1 MEDSSKMITVVVSII
16 MASVVTIGAIKNK
29 DRRQNGILNRAI
41 KKTEY
46 QSIACYCVDTMPNRK
61 KTKASILQRSTCFKK
76 YKCIENAE
84 TDCSLRQTN
93 HWEECPTSHS

>member
-41 KKTEY
+41 NKTEY
-46 QSIACYCVDTMPNRK
+46 QSIACYCVDTMKNRK

-84 TDCSLRQTN
+84 ADCSLVQTN
-93 HWEECPTSHS
+93 QWDECPTSHS

>member
-16 MASVVTIGAIKNK
+16 MATVVTFGAIKNK
-29 DRRQNGILNRAI
+29 DRRQNEILNRAI

-46 QSIACYCVDTMPNRK
+46 QSIACYCVDTMQNRK
-61 KTKASILQRSTCFKK
+61 KTKASIQRSTCFKK

-93 HWEECPTSHS
+93 QWEKCPSSQS

>member
-16 MASVVTIGAIKNK
+16 MASVVTFGAIKNK
-29 DRRQNGILNRAI
+29 NRRQNGILNRAI

-46 QSIACYCVDTMPNRK
+46 QSIACYCVNTMHNRK

-76 YKCIENAE
+76 YKCIENAQ
-84 TDCSLRQTN
+84 TDCSLRQN
-93 HWEECPTSHS
+93 NQWEKCPTSHP

>member
-16 MASVVTIGAIKNK
+16 MASIVTSGAIKNK

-46 QSIACYCVDTMPNRK
+46 QSVACYCVDTMPNRK

-84 TDCSLRQTN
+84 SDCSLRQTN
-93 HWEECPTSHS
+93 QWDECPTSQS